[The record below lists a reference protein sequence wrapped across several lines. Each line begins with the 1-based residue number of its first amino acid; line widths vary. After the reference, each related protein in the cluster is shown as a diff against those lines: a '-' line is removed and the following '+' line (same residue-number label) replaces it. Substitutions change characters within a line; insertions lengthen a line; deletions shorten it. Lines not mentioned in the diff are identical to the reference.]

1 MWDGGSRIGLSSIA
15 PLLTTRQKEVRGAT
29 CKGRA
34 LNRLAMALEEPRPQD
49 KAELME
55 KLEFLAPI
63 SAKAGLEKLD
73 GALWHAYR
81 RGWARSRKHLPVADV
96 AAVGGWGDIGTLL
109 KCYTQADSDT
119 MLAVMESPKKISEKA
134 VSR

>member
-1 MWDGGSRIGLSSIA
+1 LEYVWDGRSKIGLSSIA
-15 PLLTTRQKEVRGAT
+15 RLLTTRQKEVRGAT

-73 GALWHAYR
+73 DALWHA
-81 RGWARSRKHLPVADV
+81 
-96 AAVGGWGDIGTLL
+96 
-109 KCYTQADSDT
+109 CTQADSDT

>member
-1 MWDGGSRIGLSSIA
+1 
-15 PLLTTRQKEVRGAT
+15 
-29 CKGRA
+29 
-34 LNRLAMALEEPRPQD
+34 
-49 KAELME
+49 ME

-81 RGWARSRKHLPVADV
+81 RGCASSRKHLPVADV
-96 AAVGGWGDIGTLL
+96 AAEGGWRDIRTLL